1 MYIMLVG
8 KSYQSRRHQQTE
20 AALIQPAQQHVPVNR
35 SRKEP
40 FMAWRPTTHLIE
52 GEIDN
57 TQLGKVTGWLQFAGM
72 KHLVMLDLAGNFHR
86 DIRGT
91 RILLSGPGRMGYL
104 QGFSTQQIGK
114 VGDMTAGLPP
124 HDYVWRPY
132 FEWYSQQNGRV
143 LLEPEPQQ
151 LRIVGMPIAADEAEP
166 ISREQQEQNF
176 ADFRREAAQRI
187 QSASTVTAMHRWI
200 A

>member
-1 MYIMLVG
+1 MYIMLAAR
-8 KSYQSRRHQQTE
+8 SFLSRRHQQTE
-20 AALIQPAQQHVPVNR
+20 AALIQVVQQHVPVYRN
-35 SRKEP
+35 RKEP

-57 TQLGKVTGWLQFAGM
+57 TQLGKVTGWLQFAGI
-72 KHLVMLDLAGNFHR
+72 KNPVVLDLVGDFHR

-91 RILLSGPGRMGYL
+91 KILLSGYGRLGCL

-114 VGDMTAGLPP
+114 VGDMTAGLAP

-132 FEWYSQQNGRV
+132 FEWYSDQNGRV
-143 LLEPEPQQ
+143 LLEPEPCQ
-151 LRIVGMPIAADEAEP
+151 LRIVGTPIAADQAEP

-176 ADFRREAAQRI
+176 AEFRREAAQRI
-187 QSASTVTAMHRWI
+187 QSASTVKSMHRWI